1 MSDRSQG
8 PEPGTPEY
16 DWLYGGSKASHDDD
30 ATEVIPASNNP
41 QSQRPPQPGRPATG
55 RTDPGAT
62 PPR

>member
-30 ATEVIPASNNP
+30 ATEVFPASKNP
-41 QSQRPPQPGRPATG
+41 QSQRPPQAQGNRPDG
-55 RTDPGAT
+55 PGAT
-62 PPR
+62 RPR